1 MRTLKRRDFL
11 QSGALAF
18 GSAFLTSRLAFA
30 RTGTSKSRFV
40 FIIMRGALDGLAAVP
55 PYGDA
60 DYAGLRRELALKA
73 PGTPGGAL
81 PLNGF
86 FGLHPSLGF
95 LHGAYTARELVVFH
109 ALASPYR
116 ERSHFDGQDVL
127 ENGSLQPH
135 VLQTGWLNRALA
147 SLQAGHGKELGVA
160 LGQNF
165 PLVMRGPASV
175 TSWSPSKLASL
186 DDDTLERITD
196 LYAGDPLLASRLADA
211 LAADAIANGATDTA
225 MNSAVPNAIAN
236 GTPDAS
242 MNSAVPHD
250 IAHAAPH
257 AASAATNA
265 ASLAPATGATTSNL
279 TPMGSPAAQT
289 SQLGTVADAMAANS
303 VPSGAPAAGA
313 SQPSTGDMASAH
325 THATTMSTEA
335 SPAGEPANAM
345 RDSRVATSTNA
356 QSNTAGD
363 VRPNQLQRGKQM
375 RYTEVVRAAASFL
388 RRDDGPQVAVFDTT
402 GWDTHANEGS
412 AEGQLAGRL
421 AALDAGLRTL
431 KAELGPAWAD
441 TAVLLAT
448 EFGRTAATNG
458 TRGTDHGTATAAFL
472 LGGAVQGGRV
482 LADWPGL
489 SSHALYQGRD
499 LKPTADLRSVLKG
512 VLSEHLLVASSAL
525 ESSVFPNSSEARSIK
540 DLFRV

>member
-11 QSGALAF
+11 HAGALAL

-30 RTGTSKSRFV
+30 RTGTSKSHFI

-55 PYGDA
+55 PYGDS

-73 PGTPGGAL
+73 PGAPGGAL

-95 LHGAYTARELVVFH
+95 LHDSYTARELVVFH
-109 ALASPYR
+109 AMASPYR

-127 ENGSLQPH
+127 ENGGLQPH
-135 VLQTGWLNRALA
+135 AVQTGWLNRALA
-147 SLQAGHGKELGVA
+147 SLQTGRGKELGVA

-175 TSWSPSKLASL
+175 TSWSPSKLATL

-211 LAADAIANGATDTA
+211 LAADAIANSATETA
-225 MNSAVPNAIAN
+225 MNSAVP
-236 GTPDAS
+236 
-242 MNSAVPHD
+242 
-250 IAHAAPH
+250 
-257 AASAATNA
+257 
-265 ASLAPATGATTSNL
+265 
-279 TPMGSPAAQT
+279 
-289 SQLGTVADAMAANS
+289 DAMAALS
-303 VPSGAPAAGA
+303 VPAGA
-313 SQPSTGDMASAH
+313 SAAVPSQ
-325 THATTMSTEA
+325 
-335 SPAGEPANAM
+335 
-345 RDSRVATSTNA
+345 R
-356 QSNTAGD
+356 
-363 VRPNQLQRGKQM
+363 NQLQRGKPM

-431 KAELGPAWAD
+431 KDELGPAWAD

-448 EFGRTAATNG
+448 EFCRTAATNG

-472 LGGAVQGGRV
+472 LGGTVQGGRV

-525 ESSVFPNSSEARSIK
+525 ESSVFPDSSSARPIK
-540 DLFRV
+540 GLFRA

>member
-1 MRTLKRRDFL
+1 MGMLKRREFL
-11 QSGALAF
+11 QTGALAL
-18 GSAFLTSRLAFA
+18 GGAFLTSRLAFA

-40 FIIMRGALDGLAAVP
+40 FIIMRGALDGLAAAP
-55 PYGDA
+55 PYGDP

-95 LHGAYTARELVVFH
+95 LHDSYTAQELVVFH
-109 ALASPYR
+109 AISSPYR

-127 ENGSLQPH
+127 ENGTLQPH
-135 VLQTGWLNRALA
+135 AVQTGWLNRALA
-147 SLQAGHGKELGVA
+147 SLQAGHGKELGVPAGDGVA

-175 TSWSPSKLASL
+175 TSWSPSKLAAL

-211 LAADAIANGATDTA
+211 LAADAIASAAAEGTAADGAAATAGSDGAMATTAPSGVMSTAAHNGA
-225 MNSAVPNAIAN
+225 
-236 GTPDAS
+236 
-242 MNSAVPHD
+242 
-250 IAHAAPH
+250 AAP
-257 AASAATNA
+257 
-265 ASLAPATGATTSNL
+265 
-279 TPMGSPAAQT
+279 
-289 SQLGTVADAMAANS
+289 
-303 VPSGAPAAGA
+303 
-313 SQPSTGDMASAH
+313 
-325 THATTMSTEA
+325 
-335 SPAGEPANAM
+335 
-345 RDSRVATSTNA
+345 
-356 QSNTAGD
+356 
-363 VRPNQLQRGKQM
+363 LQRGKPL
-375 RYTEVVRAAASFL
+375 RYTEVVRAAAGFL
-388 RRDDGPQVAVFDTT
+388 RRADGPQVAVFDTT

-412 AEGQLAGRL
+412 AEGQLASRL

-431 KAELGPAWAD
+431 KEELGPAWAD

-482 LADWPGL
+482 IADWPGL
-489 SSHALYQGRD
+489 SSRALYQGRD
-499 LKPTADLRSVLKG
+499 LNPTADLRSVLKG
-512 VLSEHLLVASSAL
+512 VLSEHLLVSSSAL
-525 ESSVFPNSSEARSIK
+525 ESTVFPNSADARTIK
-540 DLFRV
+540 GLFRA